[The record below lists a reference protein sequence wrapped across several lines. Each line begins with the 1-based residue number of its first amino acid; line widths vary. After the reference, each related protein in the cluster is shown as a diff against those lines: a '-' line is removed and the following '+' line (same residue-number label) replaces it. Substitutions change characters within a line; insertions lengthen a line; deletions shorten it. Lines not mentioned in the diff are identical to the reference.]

1 MAVAKLGDYLG
12 INMWETQTKYKA
24 TIKTALD
31 YLVTLDPGQEDPGAA
46 LPLVAAAMAAYGDDG
61 QGSYKKFLEAGG
73 AQGRDDAKSK
83 PYPYQS
89 KTWWFYEQ
97 PDALGH
103 SPSRNK
109 RDVDDSE
116 SIHLFDGIHQDVLGA
131 RSASLEPANSTPTMT
146 PQNRT
151 DATPDTTT
159 LQATSGETV
168 SSSVQSISDFPDDD
182 DYYPSYDGP
191 VILHPDRPAPFM
203 STDAVELDEGI
214 FVYWEQIRHLYE
226 DATSRRRSKWARW

>member
-1 MAVAKLGDYLG
+1 
-12 INMWETQTKYKA
+12 MWETQTKYKA

-61 QGSYKKFLEAGG
+61 NRSYKKFLEAGG
-73 AQGRDDAKSK
+73 AQGQDDDKSK
-83 PYPYQS
+83 PYSYKS

-103 SPSRNK
+103 SPSHNK
-109 RDVDDSE
+109 RDVNDSE
-116 SIHLFDGIHQDVLGA
+116 NINLFDGIHQDVLGA
-131 RSASLEPANSTPTMT
+131 RSASLEPANSMPTMPPLT
-146 PQNRT
+146 
-151 DATPDTTT
+151 DTTT
-159 LQATSGETV
+159 MSEDTV
-168 SSSVQSISDFPDDD
+168 PSSVQSISDDD
-182 DYYPSYDGP
+182 DYFPSYDGP

-226 DATSRRRSKWARW
+226 DGTSRRRSKWARW